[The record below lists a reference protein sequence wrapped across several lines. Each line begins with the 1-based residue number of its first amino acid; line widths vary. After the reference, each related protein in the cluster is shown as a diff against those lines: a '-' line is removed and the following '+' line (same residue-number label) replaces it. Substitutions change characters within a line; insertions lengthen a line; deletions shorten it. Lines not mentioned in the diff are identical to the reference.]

1 MKWPVLN
8 PQELAVSKSIA
19 SSFSWRNKI
28 ILKMKRQLHI
38 FFTALMFYTRIPCP
52 KNIDHNPD
60 YLNKASR
67 YFPLIGWIVGGIC
80 FGVYYLA
87 SIVFSV
93 EIALIVSMIAGILT
107 TGAFHEDGFADVCDG
122 FGGGWTKEKI
132 LLIMKDSAIGAY
144 GAIGLVLLFL
154 LKFQTLYNL
163 VSLPQTCN
171 LYCFASSLS
180 LGSVT
185 CILLLFI
192 SAHSVSRLAAVSIV
206 FTHQYSREDA
216 SSKSKPI
223 AQKFTWKEVVGAL
236 FFGLLPLLILSF
248 FQWQLL
254 LALMPVFITRF
265 FLARYFQ
272 KWIDGY
278 TGDCLGATQ
287 QVCEVVF
294 YLSIIG
300 IWKFI

>member
-1 MKWPVLN
+1 MK
-8 PQELAVSKSIA
+8 K
-19 SSFSWRNKI
+19 
-28 ILKMKRQLHI
+28 QLHI

-80 FGVYYLA
+80 FGIYYLA

-93 EIALIVSMIAGILT
+93 EIALILSIIAGILT

-144 GAIGLVLLFL
+144 GTIGLVLLFL
-154 LKFQTLYNL
+154 LKFETLYNL

-180 LGSVT
+180 LGSAA

-216 SSKSKPI
+216 TSKSKPI
-223 AQKFTWKEVVGAL
+223 AQNFTWKEVVGAL
-236 FFGLLPLLILSF
+236 FFGLLPLVVLSLSH
-248 FQWQLL
+248 WQLL
-254 LALMPVFITRF
+254 LVLIPVFIARF

>member
-1 MKWPVLN
+1 MKK
-8 PQELAVSKSIA
+8 E
-19 SSFSWRNKI
+19 
-28 ILKMKRQLHI
+28 LHI

-52 KNIDHNPD
+52 ATINHNPD

-67 YFPLIGWIVGGIC
+67 YFPVIGWIVGSVA
-80 FGVYYLA
+80 FGVYCVFNYLA
-87 SIVFSV
+87 AP
-93 EIALIVSMIAGILT
+93 EIAVILSMIASVLV

-132 LLIMKDSAIGAY
+132 LMIMKDSAIGAY
-144 GAIGLVLLFL
+144 GALGVVLLLFL
-154 LKFQTLYNL
+154 KFQGLTQLIDVSNTPKFIIYN
-163 VSLPQTCN
+163 PQ
-171 LYCFASSLS
+171 FI
-180 LGSVT
+180 
-185 CILLLFI
+185 ILLLFV
-192 SAHSVSRLAAVSIV
+192 SAHSISRLAAISIV

-223 AQKFTWKEVVGAL
+223 AQNYSWREVGGAF
-236 FFGLLPLLILSF
+236 FFGLLPLVILSY
-248 FQWQLL
+248 FQWQMLL
-254 LALMPVFITRF
+254 VLIPVFLTRF

-294 YLSIIG
+294 YISVIAL
-300 IWKFI
+300 WKFI

>member
-1 MKWPVLN
+1 
-8 PQELAVSKSIA
+8 
-19 SSFSWRNKI
+19 
-28 ILKMKRQLHI
+28 
-38 FFTALMFYTRIPCP
+38 MFYTRIPCP
-52 KNIDHNPD
+52 KNIDHNPE

-67 YFPLIGWIVGGIC
+67 YFPLIGWIVGGIS
-80 FGVYYLA
+80 FTVYYLSA
-87 SIVFSV
+87 ILFSN
-93 EIALIVSMIAGILT
+93 EIAVILAIIGGILT

-154 LKFQTLYNL
+154 LKFQTLLNALFTLKIGNEDSIIYNL
-163 VSLPQTCN
+163 LIFV
-171 LYCFASSLS
+171 
-180 LGSVT
+180 
-185 CILLLFI
+185 
-192 SAHSVSRLAAVSIV
+192 SAHSISRLGAVSIV

-216 SSKSKPI
+216 LSKSKPI
-223 AQKFTWKEVVGAL
+223 AQNFTWKEVVGAL
-236 FFGLLPLLILSF
+236 FFGLLPLLVLSF
-248 FQWQLL
+248 FQWQMLL
-254 LALMPVFITRF
+254 VLLPVFIARF

-287 QVCEVVF
+287 QVCEVIF
-294 YLSIIG
+294 YLSIIA

>member
-1 MKWPVLN
+1 MK
-8 PQELAVSKSIA
+8 K
-19 SSFSWRNKI
+19 
-28 ILKMKRQLHI
+28 QLHI

-93 EIALIVSMIAGILT
+93 EIALILSIIAGILT

-132 LLIMKDSAIGAY
+132 LMIMKDSTIGAY

-154 LKFQTLYNL
+154 LKFEAVFSL
-163 VSLPQTCN
+163 VSKSEIINLQSAVCN
-171 LYCFASSLS
+171 
-180 LGSVT
+180 
-185 CILLLFI
+185 LLLFI
-192 SAHSVSRLAAVSIV
+192 SAHSISRLAAISIV

-223 AQKFTWKEVVGAL
+223 AQNFTWKEVIGAA
-236 FFGLLPLLILSF
+236 FFGLLPLVVLSF
-248 FQWQLL
+248 FQWQLV
-254 LALMPVFITRF
+254 LALIPVFIARF

-287 QVCEVVF
+287 QVCEVIF

>member
-8 PQELAVSKSIA
+8 RQVSAK
-19 SSFSWRNKI
+19 NK
-28 ILKMKRQLHI
+28 LKMKKQLHI

-67 YFPLIGWIVGGIC
+67 YFPLIGWIVGGIS
-80 FGVYYLA
+80 FLVYYLSA
-87 SIVFSV
+87 VLFTN
-93 EIALIVSMIAGILT
+93 EIAVILSIIAGILT

-144 GAIGLVLLFL
+144 GAIGVVLLFL
-154 LKFQTLYNL
+154 LKFYVILDTLYTSENNL
-163 VSLPQTCN
+163 QSAVCN
-171 LYCFASSLS
+171 LLIFL
-180 LGSVT
+180 
-185 CILLLFI
+185 
-192 SAHSVSRLAAVSIV
+192 SAHSISRLSAISIV
-206 FTHQYSREDA
+206 FTHEYSREDA

-223 AQKFTWKEVVGAL
+223 AQNFTWKEVVGAS
-236 FFGLLPLLILSF
+236 FFGLLPLVVLSF

-254 LALMPVFITRF
+254 LVLVPVFIARF

>member
-1 MKWPVLN
+1 MK
-8 PQELAVSKSIA
+8 K
-19 SSFSWRNKI
+19 
-28 ILKMKRQLHI
+28 QLHI

-67 YFPLIGWIVGGIC
+67 YFPLIGWIVGGIS
-80 FGVYYLA
+80 FTVYYLSA
-87 SIVFSV
+87 FLFTN
-93 EIALIVSMIAGILT
+93 EIAVILSIIAGTLT

-132 LLIMKDSAIGAY
+132 LTIMKDSAIGAY

-154 LKFQTLYNL
+154 LKFQTLYSL
-163 VSLPQTCN
+163 VSLPQIYNLQPAICN
-171 LYCFASSLS
+171 LL
-180 LGSVT
+180 
-185 CILLLFI
+185 IFI
-192 SAHSVSRLAAVSIV
+192 SAHSISRLAAISIV

-223 AQKFTWKEVVGAL
+223 AQSFTWKEVVGAL
-236 FFGLLPLLILSF
+236 FFGLLPLIIMSF

-254 LALMPVFITRF
+254 LVLIPVFLIRF

-287 QVCEVVF
+287 QVCEVIF
-294 YLSIIG
+294 YLLIIG

>member
-1 MKWPVLN
+1 MK
-8 PQELAVSKSIA
+8 K
-19 SSFSWRNKI
+19 
-28 ILKMKRQLHI
+28 QLHI

-67 YFPLIGWIVGGIC
+67 YFPLIGWIVGGLS
-80 FGVYYLA
+80 FLAFYGASFLVSTTA
-87 SIVFSV
+87 SI
-93 EIALIVSMIAGILT
+93 IIGMITGILT

-144 GAIGLVLLFL
+144 GAIGVVLLFL
-154 LKFQTLYNL
+154 LKFQLLTELITIKSITNQQA
-163 VSLPQTCN
+163 V
-171 LYCFASSLS
+171 FI
-180 LGSVT
+180 
-185 CILLLFI
+185 ILLLFI
-192 SAHSVSRLAAVSIV
+192 AGHSISRLAAISIV
-206 FTHQYSREDA
+206 FTHEYSREDA

-223 AQKFTWKEVVGAL
+223 AKSFSWKEVVGAF
-236 FFGLLPLLILSF
+236 FFGLLPLLILSY
-248 FQWQLL
+248 FQYQLL
-254 LALMPVFITRF
+254 WVLIPVFLTRY

-287 QVCEVVF
+287 QVCEVIF
-294 YLSIIG
+294 YLSVIA